1 MPARSSYTV
10 PLSPVIY
17 AEPPALLN
25 TRRKYRT
32 PPGIVVPTLK
42 ARNIMFDRRVIRGS
56 TYPFQPLGDVSPLYP
71 QLTTPVTYTS
81 TMIIIYEKTQCR
93 FLAQVKPVEV
103 QQHVPVKRKQR
114 SSVQS
119 WGRPQI
125 VGPPPAVFGRKH
137 EHVQTE
143 QYLEELLEHPPSK
156 DQSCQ
161 TLMLMDRPDSPIYV
175 PAKTGIDVE
184 TQILPGELF
193 DFDHEVLPI
202 LEVLIGKTLEQ
213 SLLEVLEEEEMA
225 ELRAQ
230 QQRFLARKC
239 EERLKVGQ
247 LEEQERRLQEEVT
260 RRTQEFRR
268 ACMDQTQAQER
279 VAAAVLTRGYLRDLL
294 PSVLSG
300 LEDSGVVLDEVRVD
314 VEEGFM
320 PWLQEEVQAH
330 MGIPKGG
337 SEILREMIR
346 TTLIER
352 ANVYKTLAEEEE
364 EKEKEATR
372 VRHEIGTEDQPV
384 EGEGDKRTTP
394 PSPQRIGQR
403 SVTFKIPSVSSASSS
418 LIPEETDELPRE

>member
-25 TRRKYRT
+25 TRRKYRA
-32 PPGIVVPTLK
+32 PPGIEVPTLK

-56 TYPFQPLGDVSPLYP
+56 TYPFQPL
-71 QLTTPVTYTS
+71 
-81 TMIIIYEKTQCR
+81 
-93 FLAQVKPVEV
+93 VKPVEV

-114 SSVQS
+114 SSVQY

-193 DFDHEVLPI
+193 DFDREVLPI

-247 LEEQERRLQEEVT
+247 LEEQERRIQEEVT
-260 RRTQEFRR
+260 RRTQEFRQ

-279 VAAAVLTRGYLRDLL
+279 VAAAVLTRVYLQDLL

-300 LEDSGVVLDEVRVD
+300 LEDSGVVLDEVRMD

-330 MGIPKGG
+330 MGRPKGG
-337 SEILREMIR
+337 PEILREMIR

-364 EKEKEATR
+364 EEKEATR
-372 VRHEIGTEDQPV
+372 LGHEIGTEDQPV
-384 EGEGDKRTTP
+384 EGEADQRNTP